1 MVASFLW
8 NDPFGQLCCVFESLE
23 LAVFVLFSTQEDLFL
38 SSYMCNDDDNSY
50 QILV

>member
-23 LAVFVLFSTQEDLFL
+23 LAVFVKWPGGIPQKGELLRGRW
-38 SSYMCNDDDNSY
+38 
-50 QILV
+50 